1 MTQQFKFG
9 DRVQDFEGKQFI
21 FLRSYLS
28 CCTVASEDGS
38 IHDYLLDKIYPCATE
53 PHPDTVRLDW
63 LAKTNLMPV
72 DEWIFEDEDGN
83 EYEKAVVVRPDL
95 NYFDEVLVTAD
106 DIRQAIDTAMR
117 IQAEGAV

>member
-1 MTQQFKFG
+1 MTHQFKFG
-9 DRVQDFEGKQFI
+9 DIVRIKETGYTGSVIDFKFGVV
-21 FLRSYLS
+21 
-28 CCTVASEDGS
+28 VASHGDTS
-38 IHDYLLDKIYPCATE
+38 IDTFDSDELELI

-117 IQAEGAV
+117 QEAV